1 MYINPIDI
9 VYIKERKYL
18 MIRLEH
24 VTKHFK
30 LKDHTLEAL
39 KDINLTI
46 EDGSIY
52 GIIGSSGAGKS
63 TLVRCLN
70 LLEHP
75 TEGKVFMDDIELTN
89 LSAGALRKERRR
101 IGMVFQQFN
110 LLAQRN
116 ALRNVMYPLEISGV
130 SAKEAKNSAIELL
143 KLVGLEDRMYNFP
156 SQLSGGQKQRVAIA
170 RALATNP
177 KYLLCDEAT
186 SALDPATT
194 DSILDLLK
202 EINEKLGVT
211 IIVITHEMRVVE
223 KICTHVAVLS
233 DGEVVEYG
241 DVKEVF
247 LSPKEQITRDM
258 IYPKQKYDNRSFQ
271 GTILRIAFGGQA
283 STEPIVANLV
293 LKCQAPVNI
302 LGASTE
308 DIGGKA
314 YGQMLL
320 EFPKDEAVLE
330 EGKKYLDSIGVYYEE
345 DGAYGVS

>member
-1 MYINPIDI
+1 
-9 VYIKERKYL
+9 

-24 VTKHFK
+24 VSKSFK
-30 LKDHTLEAL
+30 LKKHTVAAL

-75 TEGKVFMDDIELTN
+75 TEGKVFMDEVELTS

-110 LLAQRN
+110 LLSQRN
-116 ALRNVMYPLEISGV
+116 ALKNVTYPLEISGI
-130 SAKEAKNSAIELL
+130 SAKEARNRGMELL
-143 KLVGLEDRMYNFP
+143 KLVGLGERMYSYP

-170 RALATNP
+170 RALATEP

-194 DSILDLLK
+194 NSILDLLK
-202 EINEKLGVT
+202 EINESLGVT

-223 KICTHVAVLS
+223 KICTQVAVL
-233 DGEVVEYG
+233 DNGEVVECG

-247 LSPKEQITRDM
+247 LSPKNPVTRDM

-271 GTILRIAFGGQA
+271 GTVLRVVFGGQS
-283 STEPIVANLV
+283 STEPIVANLI

-314 YGQMLL
+314 FGQMLI
-320 EFPKDEAVLE
+320 EFPKDDKVLL
-330 EGKKYLDSIGVYYEE
+330 EGRKYLDSIGIYYEE
-345 DGAYGVS
+345 GDADGAF